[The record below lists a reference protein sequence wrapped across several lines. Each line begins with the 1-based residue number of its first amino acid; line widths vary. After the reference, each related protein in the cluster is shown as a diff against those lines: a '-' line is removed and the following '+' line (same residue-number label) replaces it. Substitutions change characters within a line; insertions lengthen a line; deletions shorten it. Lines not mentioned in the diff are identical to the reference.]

1 MRWKHPDFGA
11 VSPVEFVPVAERT
24 GLIFPLGTWIVRA
37 AIDTLASWA
46 ARQGGDDPPPGLAIN
61 LSARQL
67 SDPTLETTITER
79 LAATGLDPRMIE
91 LEITET
97 VLLDGNSAVVE
108 VLGRLRDLG
117 VRIAVDDFGT
127 GYSSLDYLRTLP
139 VDVVKIDRSFVSD
152 IGSDPARRAIVQ
164 AVTDLGHALGLT
176 IVAEG
181 IERENE
187 AQMVRALGCDL
198 GQGFLFSRPVPAAD
212 ALEMVQAGQVW
223 RVPGPL
229 EAAAV

>member
-1 MRWKHPDFGA
+1 
-11 VSPVEFVPVAERT
+11 
-24 GLIFPLGTWIVRA
+24 
-37 AIDTLASWA
+37 
-46 ARQGGDDPPPGLAIN
+46 
-61 LSARQL
+61 
-67 SDPTLETTITER
+67 
-79 LAATGLDPRMIE
+79 MIE

-152 IGSDPARRAIVQ
+152 IGSDTARRAIVQ

-181 IERENE
+181 IEREDE